1 MASNSM
7 DTGKMGE
14 WAFIL
19 GVLIALVVGVFSASV
34 QQWQPFLMAL
44 LALLGLVVGL
54 LNITNKEVDSFL
66 IASLVMMVGATS
78 IGTAFGVL
86 GNWGPGATQMVQGFV
101 QALTAFVA
109 PGAVLVALKSVYGLA
124 SSK

>member
-1 MASNSM
+1 M
-7 DTGKMGE
+7 DNEKMGE

-19 GVLIALVVGVFSASV
+19 GVVIAVIVGAFSAWV
-34 QQWQPFLMAL
+34 QPWQGFLMAL

-54 LNITNKEVDSFL
+54 LNVSSKEVDSFL
-66 IASLVMMVGATS
+66 IATIVLMVGATS
-78 IGTAFGVL
+78 IGSTFGVIGNL
-86 GNWGPGATQMVQGFV
+86 GTGIGQIVVGFV

-124 SSK
+124 SKK